1 MMGPDEHLAAV
12 LAAEADGQDGDFL
25 FFWGHQPRPDGTIG
39 PSCLSQWWPASFS
52 VDGIAYPTAEHWMM
66 AAPRTSTAGTGRA
79 GQPAALVET
88 GAVRRVFSQ
97 AGRWPGYRVASPAG
111 AVRP

>member
-1 MMGPDEHLAAV
+1 MGPDEHLAAV

-52 VDGIAYPTAEHWMM
+52 VDGIAYPH
-66 AAPRTSTAGTGRA
+66 GRA
-79 GQPAALVET
+79 LDD
-88 GAVRRVFSQ
+88 
-97 AGRWPGYRVASPAG
+97 GRQGP